1 VWGGGPRECPGGGNS
16 RSLNSQILLKPNDGY
31 RDAHERGDAQRQ
43 GLLCQVGWRE
53 EGSAGS
59 YAESGRAG
67 SKKFLADSGGQEIG
81 EEEGGEEEEGIGC

>member
-1 VWGGGPRECPGGGNS
+1 MKT
-16 RSLNSQILLKPNDGY
+16 LLHVTVGISFLRRTSELVFSTSTRY

>member
-1 VWGGGPRECPGGGNS
+1 MKNPGVCFS
-16 RSLNSQILLKPNDGY
+16 PV

>member
-1 VWGGGPRECPGGGNS
+1 MLGFTASSQYRMANERERERMIGTNENNC
-16 RSLNSQILLKPNDGY
+16 IW
-31 RDAHERGDAQRQ
+31 DAHERGGAQRQ
-43 GLLCQVGWRE
+43 GLLRQVGWRE

-59 YAESGRAG
+59 YAKSCRAG

>member
-1 VWGGGPRECPGGGNS
+1 MKNLGVGFFD
-16 RSLNSQILLKPNDGY
+16 QY
-31 RDAHERGDAQRQ
+31 RDANERGDAQRQ